1 MNILFI
7 HGNYPAQFR
16 SLATDL
22 GKQSVHNVKFL
33 TARKDPEKFPIQG
46 VDVITY
52 EESNSTINTDE
63 ALHSIIHDQTCRGKL
78 IQEKIKELIQQN
90 FIPQLIFFHGG
101 NGIGIFLKS
110 MLPSSTIIGYFEW
123 YFSKLCANLI
133 LNRNDQD
140 SYNFIRARNITM
152 ESEILDCDACVVPT
166 QWQASQFPKKLQPY
180 LSIIFDGI
188 DFDFFKPATNEINA
202 KTLFIEGEDNNLSI
216 EPDSLLLTYATRG
229 MEPMRGFP
237 DFVRALPP
245 LLQELPNLKVIIG
258 GRDRSAYGPAC
269 PTHNGSWK
277 SKMLEEIPLLK
288 DHPRITFTG
297 LMNYTH
303 YRTMLQRTNLHCYFT
318 KPYVTSWSLF
328 EAAACGSPILTNRSP
343 ATTGTISL
351 NDESVLDNIEDIF
364 TKQGIDKAIT
374 LLNNREN
381 RKPLIGNEF
390 SIGHSKVKWAA
401 LINAALGGNN
411 TH

>member
-22 GKQSVHNVKFL
+22 GRQSVHNVKFL

-46 VDVITY
+46 VDVIAY
-52 EESNSTINTDE
+52 EESNNTINTDE
-63 ALHSIIHDQTCRGKL
+63 ALHSIIHDQTSRGKL
-78 IQEKIKELIQQN
+78 IQEKIKELIQQD

-110 MLPSSTIIGYFEW
+110 ILPSSTIIGYFEW

-188 DFDFFKPATNEINA
+188 DFDFFKPAANEIDAN
-202 KTLFIEGEDNNLSI
+202 TLFIEGEDNSLSI
-216 EPDSLLLTYATRG
+216 EPDDLLLTYATRG

-237 DFVRALPP
+237 DFIRALPP
-245 LLQELPNLKVIIG
+245 LLEELPNLKVIIG

-277 SKMLEEIPLLK
+277 SKMLEEFRYLK
-288 DHPRITFTG
+288 IIH
-297 LMNYTH
+297 
-303 YRTMLQRTNLHCYFT
+303 
-318 KPYVTSWSLF
+318 V
-328 EAAACGSPILTNRSP
+328 
-343 ATTGTISL
+343 
-351 NDESVLDNIEDIF
+351 
-364 TKQGIDKAIT
+364 
-374 LLNNREN
+374 
-381 RKPLIGNEF
+381 
-390 SIGHSKVKWAA
+390 
-401 LINAALGGNN
+401 
-411 TH
+411 

>member
-22 GKQSVHNVKFL
+22 GRQSVHNVKFL

-46 VDVITY
+46 VDVIAY
-52 EESNSTINTDE
+52 EESNNTINTDE
-63 ALHSIIHDQTCRGKL
+63 ALHSIIHDQTSRGKL
-78 IQEKIKELIQQN
+78 IQEKIKELIQQD

-188 DFDFFKPATNEINA
+188 DFDFFKPAASDFSA
-202 KTLFIEGEDNNLSI
+202 KTLLIEGEDNGLSI
-216 EPDSLLLTYATRG
+216 EPDDLLLTYATRG

-237 DFVRALPP
+237 DFIKALPH
-245 LLQELPNLKVIIG
+245 LLQELPNLKIIIG
-258 GRDRSAYGPAC
+258 ERSQCLWSSLPNTQWKLEIQNVGRNS
-269 PTHNGSWK
+269 
-277 SKMLEEIPLLK
+277 ILK

-303 YRTMLQRTNLHCYFT
+303 YRPMQHRTNFHCYFT
-318 KPYVTSWSLF
+318 QPYVTSWSLS

-343 ATTGTISL
+343 ATTGTIPL
-351 NDESVLDNIEDIF
+351 KDKSVIENIEDIC
-364 TKQGIDKAIT
+364 TNQGIEKALN
-374 LLNNREN
+374 LLATKRD
-381 RKPLIGNEF
+381 RTSLIGDEF
-390 SIGHSKVKWAA
+390 SVGHSKSKWAA
-401 LINAALGGNN
+401 LINAALKANN
-411 TH
+411 PN